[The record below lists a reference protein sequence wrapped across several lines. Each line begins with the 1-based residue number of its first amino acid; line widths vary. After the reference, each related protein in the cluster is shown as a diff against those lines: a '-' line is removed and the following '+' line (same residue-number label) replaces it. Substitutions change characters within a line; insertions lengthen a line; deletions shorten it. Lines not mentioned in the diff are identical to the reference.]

1 MAINWLIVI
10 VAIIVIFALV
20 KTKYLKHKLSWV
32 IIIVVALL
40 LYFGYVFAVSGK
52 DIDYKSI
59 DGMQTA
65 VKLYVAWLG
74 HAFDNSKIITAN
86 VVKMDWKG
94 NQTLDDVNADVQ
106 KAEVKQVKKT
116 K

>member
-10 VAIIVIFALV
+10 VAVIVTLV
-20 KTKYLKHKLSWV
+20 KTKYLKHKLSWI

-40 LYFGYVFAVSGK
+40 LYFGYVFAVSEK

-74 HAFDNSKIITAN
+74 HAFDNSKVITAN
-86 VVKMDWKG
+86 VVKIDWKG
-94 NQTLDDVNADVQ
+94 NQTIDDIENP
-106 KAEVKQVKKT
+106 AEKTQVKQV
-116 K
+116 